1 MFSRWFEAP
10 EGKDFRE
17 YLSDYRSEI
26 LHGLTRKTDTVE
38 LYRLQGGLAI
48 IEDILQ
54 LRGEVSK
61 YLKGIREGT
70 MKKIEVKD
78 GVR

>member
-1 MFSRWFEAP
+1 
-10 EGKDFRE
+10 
-17 YLSDYRSEI
+17 
-26 LHGLTRKTDTVE
+26 VE